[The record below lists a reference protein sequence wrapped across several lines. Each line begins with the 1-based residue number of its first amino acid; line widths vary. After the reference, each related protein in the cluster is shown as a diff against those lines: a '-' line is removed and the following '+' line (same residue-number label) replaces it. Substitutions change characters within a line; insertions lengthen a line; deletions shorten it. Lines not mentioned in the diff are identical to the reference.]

1 MKIPSHILLMGVSG
15 SGKSTVGELLAERLG
30 GEFIEGDDL
39 HPPANKEKMRQG
51 IPLQDED
58 RWPWFDGVRRIL
70 REGTRL
76 PVVTSC
82 SALKRK
88 YRDYLREGF
97 DDLRLIHL
105 RGGQDLIAD
114 RLRER
119 RHEYMPAS
127 LLPSQF
133 AAFEE
138 PEAGEDIWVIDISDA
153 PERIVDA
160 ILFRMQAGD
169 GQSQPAV

>member
-1 MKIPSHILLMGVSG
+1 MGVSG

-39 HPPANKEKMRQG
+39 HPPENKEKMRQG

-58 RWPWFDGVRRIL
+58 RWPWFDGVRKIL
-70 REGTRL
+70 REGKRQ

-88 YRDYLREGF
+88 YRDYLKAGF

-105 RGGQDLIAD
+105 RGSQDLIAGRLQD
-114 RLRER
+114 RQ
-119 RHEYMPAS
+119 HEYMPAS

-138 PEAGEDIWVIDISDA
+138 VEPDEDIWVVPIEGT
-153 PERIVDA
+153 PENIVDSIVA
-160 ILFRMQAGD
+160 RMA
-169 GQSQPAV
+169 ST

>member
-1 MKIPSHILLMGVSG
+1 MKLPSHILLMGVSG
-15 SGKSTVGELLAERLG
+15 CGKSTVGALLAERLG

-39 HPPANKEKMRQG
+39 HPPENKVKMGQG

-70 REGTRL
+70 REGTRH
-76 PVVTSC
+76 PVITSC

-105 RGGQDLIAD
+105 RGGADLIGERLKD
-114 RLRER
+114 RQ
-119 RHEYMPAS
+119 HEYMPAS

-138 PEAGEDIWVIDISDA
+138 PVPEEDIWVFPIEGSPGDIVTA
-153 PERIVDA
+153 IVER
-160 ILFRMQAGD
+160 FSNGP
-169 GQSQPAV
+169 G